1 MNTTNDPPENQP
13 EPHTTVDPL
22 DERLSAGLDGH
33 EPEPEPA
40 TAPDA
45 TALARGRE
53 LAAARDLLAV
63 PPPRLDDITRD
74 RLLRTALDA
83 SPTSSRTSRERASR
97 RARPVAVAAAV
108 LAVVGLSGW
117 GLASL
122 NHSSSNNASSSRAAT
137 AETTARSAPVD
148 LHEVSNP
155 TVLKQRVE
163 AALNTPSAP
172 ANATTVPNPTET
184 TVPGS
189 AKSPAECLAT
199 ASVPTGDTPE
209 LLGTATFHGA
219 PALVVVAREPARTL
233 IFVLA
238 RGDCR
243 LLTYQFLKG

>member
-1 MNTTNDPPENQP
+1 MSTTNDPPENEP
-13 EPHTTVDPL
+13 EPRTTVDPL

-33 EPEPEPA
+33 EPEPA

-63 PPPRLDDITRD
+63 PPPRLDDITRA
-74 RLLRTALDA
+74 RLLRAALDA
-83 SPTSSRTSRERASR
+83 SPTSSRTSGERASR
-97 RARPVAVAAAV
+97 WARPVAVAAAV

-137 AETTARSAPVD
+137 AETTARSGPVD

-155 TVLKQRVE
+155 RVLKQRVE
-163 AALNTPSAP
+163 AALNTPNAP
-172 ANATTVPNPTET
+172 ATATTAAPNPAET

-189 AKSPAECLAT
+189 AKSGAECVAT
-199 ASVPTGDTPE
+199 TSVPAGDTPE

-238 RGDCR
+238 RSDCR
-243 LLTYQFLKG
+243 LLTYQFLKR